1 MVEAGVFALG
11 RAQPSSWAAAA
22 TTKPSRSSWQA
33 ARPVVPR
40 VARPLKSSC
49 GRNGIGPTS
58 QAVACS
64 CDPHLC
70 GACGRGGWNWLAML
84 TQGIDVHVDA
94 RDALTDS
101 DRLAVVVQ
109 LEHQVAVLSR
119 KLGFGQPYGGGD
131 GS

>member
-1 MVEAGVFALG
+1 
-11 RAQPSSWAAAA
+11 
-22 TTKPSRSSWQA
+22 
-33 ARPVVPR
+33 
-40 VARPLKSSC
+40 
-49 GRNGIGPTS
+49 
-58 QAVACS
+58 
-64 CDPHLC
+64 
-70 GACGRGGWNWLAML
+70 ML